1 MTNTWFRVVLGD
13 PLLEADAFARLRS
26 LCRERDIRCEHE
38 ILTRLESAGVHC
50 VAVAYLPRRL
60 HELAAEL
67 HGEEVPRTDQV
78 EWMTPLVPDGEGA

>member
-13 PLLEADAFARLRS
+13 PLLEVDAFARLRS
-26 LCRERDIRCEHE
+26 LCRERDICCEHE

-67 HGEEVPRTDQV
+67 HGEEVPQSDQM
-78 EWMTPLVPDGEGA
+78 EWMTPLVSDRDGA